1 MVMENY
7 FKDLRAKIGHDEIIM
22 PGVAGILFDE
32 TRAKVLLEKRG
43 DGEIGWS
50 LVAGGL
56 GAHRLLSGPHAR

>member
-32 TRAKVLLEKRG
+32 TRTKVLLEKRG
-43 DGEIGWS
+43 DGEIGWGDAKS
-50 LVAGGL
+50 WRVSDDLFAT
-56 GAHRLLSGPHAR
+56 

>member
-50 LVAGGL
+50 LVGG
-56 GAHRLLSGPHAR
+56 